1 MEKEKTNK
9 GCAIFMIIAVV
20 GSSIFFAN
28 KCTNFFLDDGP
39 KTALDS
45 IKSRADSM
53 QIKRRN
59 ERIADIQM
67 LINRNMKLREIYQV
81 QTFKA
86 FIINEYEAYFN
97 MKNRYVDCDISEKA
111 QKKYPDSFQEQD
123 AYCIDHK
130 CKLID
135 WSGQMMEDIISDN
148 DANYIDEVSSEVD
161 KLYQ

>member
-81 QTFKA
+81 QTLKHL
-86 FIINEYEAYFN
+86 
-97 MKNRYVDCDISEKA
+97 S
-111 QKKYPDSFQEQD
+111 
-123 AYCIDHK
+123 
-130 CKLID
+130 
-135 WSGQMMEDIISDN
+135 
-148 DANYIDEVSSEVD
+148 
-161 KLYQ
+161 